1 MNHKPAKEITT
12 YTRNLSSEQGRLL
25 SRILKQKGYSFHWL
39 AHAKFAASREKVNV
53 TLYRSGK
60 LLVQGKGTQDF
71 VQFVLEPEVIGKAE
85 LGYEDILNP
94 ERLTPRLGVD
104 ESGKGDF
111 FGPLCVAGV
120 YVNESVVKTFEAE
133 GIQDSKQISSDIKIA
148 QLAQKIFQTPGCGYT
163 VVTIGNE
170 AYNRLY
176 KKMRSLNRLLA
187 WGHAR
192 AIEDLME
199 RKREMSPPP
208 HFALSDQFADS
219 KTVTKN
225 AIMAAGKEI
234 QLIQRHKAEADI
246 AVAAASILARGEFLR
261 RLRKLEKQYGLS
273 LPKGASKAVDAAAKQ
288 FLEIRGAEEFGKV
301 AKLHFRNAA
310 RALGKPEPLRKQR
323 PSRRSK
329 SSTPIQPRPSHKT

>member
-12 YTRNLSSEQGRLL
+12 YTRKISPKQGRLL
-25 SRILKQKGYSFHWL
+25 FRILERKGYSFHPL
-39 AHAKFAASREKVNV
+39 AYAEFAASREKVNV

-71 VQFVLEPEVIGKAE
+71 VQFILEPEVIGKAE

-120 YVNESVVKTFEAE
+120 YVNESVVKAFEAE
-133 GIQDSKQISSDIKIA
+133 GIQDSKQISSGIKIA
-148 QLAQKIFQTPGCGYT
+148 QLAQKIFQTPGC
-163 VVTIGNE
+163 VCAIVSVGNE

-176 KKMRSLNRLLA
+176 KRMGSLNRLLA

-199 RKREMSPPP
+199 RKRQMSPPP
-208 HFALSDQFADS
+208 RFALSDQFADS
-219 KTVTKN
+219 KTLTEN

-234 QLIQRHKAEADI
+234 KLIQRHKAEADL
-246 AVAAASILARGEFLR
+246 AVAAASIIARHEFLQ

-288 FLEIRGAEEFGKV
+288 FLETRSAEEFGKA

-310 RALGKPEPLRKQR
+310 RALGNPEPPRKQGPFRRSKFSKQTQAR
-323 PSRRSK
+323 PSR
-329 SSTPIQPRPSHKT
+329 KT

>member
-12 YTRNLSSEQGRLL
+12 YTRKISPEQVRLL
-25 SRILKQKGYSFHWL
+25 SRILKQKGYSFHSL
-39 AHAKFAASREKVNV
+39 AYTEFAAVREKVNV

-120 YVNESVVKTFEAE
+120 YVNESVVKAFEAE
-133 GIQDSKQISSDIKIA
+133 GIQDSKQISSDKQIA
-148 QLAQKIFQTPGCGYT
+148 QLAKKIFQTPGCVPT

-170 AYNRLY
+170 AYNRLH
-176 KKMRSLNRLLA
+176 KRMGSINRLLA

-199 RKREMSPPP
+199 GKRQMSPPP
-208 HFALSDQFADS
+208 RFALSDQFAKS
-219 KTVTKN
+219 KTLTEN
-225 AIMAAGKEI
+225 AIMSAGREI
-234 QLIQRHKAEADI
+234 KLIQRHKAETDV
-246 AVAAASILARGEFLR
+246 AVAAASVIARREFLR
-261 RLRKLEKQYGLS
+261 RLGKLEKQYRLPF
-273 LPKGASKAVDAAAKQ
+273 PKGASKTVDDAAKQ
-288 FLEIRGAEEFGKV
+288 FLETHSAEEFRKV

-310 RALGKPEPLRKQR
+310 RALGKPEPPQKQR
-323 PSRRSK
+323 PPRRSK
-329 SSTPIQPRPSHKT
+329 P